1 MRDEIYVGKL
11 ISEEALAH
19 SSGLWKKH
27 KYIKKIGDRYYYT
40 KEQLKKAGKEAT
52 TAVKMELDGHSGYA
66 KDSADNYAK
75 QAKGDLKAIEKQNAI
90 IEDAEAG
97 RSSADVEYERDWKE
111 QYKKQFARNRDNA
124 RKFEQI
130 HAKTLSGR
138 AEIAAKTAKNKLTR
152 RSRLSSMAGK
162 SWQKSTKEE
171 MEARNARVDSKN
183 YYKTDAERAAAQ
195 KHAEK
200 HEKNAVA
207 NKRLQYA
214 RQSEYERTSMKA
226 RSERA
231 KKRLEQALKRTR
243 KKK

>member
-1 MRDEIYVGKL
+1 MKDRIYVGRL
-11 ISEEALAH
+11 ISEDELAH

-27 KYIKKIGDRYYYT
+27 KYIKKVGDRYYYT
-40 KEQLKKAGKEAT
+40 KEQLKNAGAKLT
-52 TAVKMELDGHSGYA
+52 TAIKTQGA
-66 KDSADNYAK
+66 ADNAKYAADHYGNL
-75 QAKGDLKAIEKQNAI
+75 AKGDLKAIEKQNAL

-97 RSSADVEYERDWKE
+97 RSSADAEYERDWKE
-111 QYKKQFARNRDNA
+111 EYKKQFTRNRANA
-124 RKFEQI
+124 RKAEQVY
-130 HAKTLSGR
+130 AKTLSGR
-138 AEIAAKTAKNKLTR
+138 VENAAKVAKNKLTR

-162 SWQKSTKEE
+162 SFMKSTKEE

-183 YYKTDAERAAAQ
+183 YYKTNAERAAAQ

-214 RQSEYERTSMKA
+214 RQSEYERTSLKA

-231 KKRLEQALKRTR
+231 KKRLEQALKRVR